1 MTLLACVLFA
11 ALLAPQDE
19 TVRFGNVLVRLP
31 AGWKSVVKGESLY
44 LTPGDLKE
52 GQDYVVIIGEG
63 GKSDSNLAG
72 VFEKSW
78 KEFEKSGKVSN
89 RAPGRETKTE
99 SGADGLFS
107 VGIVE
112 SPDTRLIIGMA
123 VFKAGDRFESVMALS
138 IQDPT
143 FVKYSGELAA
153 LLKGLRFRNT
163 EIQAAYDLLVSADG
177 KAIYALFKDGAA
189 TARLPAEGLDGI
201 DVPSARKRDEET
213 WGTHETKDGV
223 LKITIGD
230 KTATL
235 KAQADGSWSS
245 DDKKG
250 FVRAA
255 PSTGVKLDGRY
266 AIGQPETSSLL
277 FKPDGTFEDL
287 GGGAA
292 YITPAEARLNPS
304 KTGTYEIANNT
315 LKLTYRG
322 FTPKLVSF
330 VSLPAPAGTLL
341 IHGTVF
347 TRVP

>member
-1 MTLLACVLFA
+1 MTLLACLLSA

-19 TVRFGNVLVRLP
+19 TVRFGNVLVRVP
-31 AGWKSVVKGESLY
+31 AGWKSEVKSDSLY

-63 GKSDSNLAG
+63 GKSDSNLAE

-78 KEFEKSGKVSN
+78 KEFEKGGKVGK

-107 VGIVE
+107 VGIVD
-112 SPDTRLIIGMA
+112 SQDARLIIGMA
-123 VFKAGDRFESVMALS
+123 VFKAGDRYESVMALS

-143 FVKYSGELAA
+143 FVKYSGEYAA

-163 EIQAAYDLLVSADG
+163 EIQVAYDLLVSSDG
-177 KAIYALFKDGAA
+177 KSLVVLFKDGPA
-189 TARLPAEGLDGI
+189 TSTLPAEGLDGI
-201 DVPSARKRDEET
+201 DIPTARKRNEAS
-213 WGTHETKDGV
+213 WGTHETKDGIV
-223 LKITIGD
+223 KITIGD
-230 KTATL
+230 KTTSL
-235 KAQADGSWSS
+235 KPQADGAWSS
-245 DDKKG
+245 GDNLG

-255 PSTGVKLDGRY
+255 TSTGVKLDGRY
-266 AIGQPETSSLL
+266 AIGKPDTSSLL
-277 FKPDGTFEDL
+277 FKPDGTFEDQ

-292 YITPAEARLNPS
+292 YINPAEARLNPP

-315 LKLTYRG
+315 LKLTYKG
-322 FTPKLVSF
+322 FTPKLVAF
-330 VSLPAPAGTLL
+330 VALPSPEGALL
-341 IHGTVF
+341 INGTVF